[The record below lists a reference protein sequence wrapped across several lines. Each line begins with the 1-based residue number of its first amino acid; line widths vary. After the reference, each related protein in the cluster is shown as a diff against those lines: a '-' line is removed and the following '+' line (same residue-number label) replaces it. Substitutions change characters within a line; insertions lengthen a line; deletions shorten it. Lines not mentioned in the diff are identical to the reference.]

1 MNEFQKLL
9 VDSGDLTADQ
19 IFDIFE
25 KVGKR
30 GDVIIIKNDGLRPS
44 DNFTVVISSSSNKFD
59 SIRYDANS
67 ISNAIRLALKNY
79 AEVIDGS

>member
-1 MNEFQKLL
+1 MNEFQNLL
-9 VDSGDLTADQ
+9 VDSRDLTADQ
-19 IFDIFE
+19 IIEIFE

-30 GDVIIIKNDGLRPS
+30 GDIIIIKNDGLRLS

-67 ISNAIRLALKNY
+67 ISNAIRMALKNY
-79 AEVIDGS
+79 AEVIHVS